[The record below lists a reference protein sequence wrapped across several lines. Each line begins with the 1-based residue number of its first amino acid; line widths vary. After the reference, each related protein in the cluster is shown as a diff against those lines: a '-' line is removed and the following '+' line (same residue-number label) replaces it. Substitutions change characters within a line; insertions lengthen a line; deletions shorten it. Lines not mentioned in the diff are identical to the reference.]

1 MTECPINKMRILFVG
16 YGFYPFRFGGAAAI
30 QWELLNTC
38 RELGL
43 HPIIYQ
49 GGRYNFRKKVSLR
62 REVVDE
68 GVDLIDLVNSPN
80 RPGLRNPISQVTNTH
95 IVNLSR
101 EVLQAIKPDL
111 VHIHELTFHCAKIIE
126 LCADMQ
132 IACVKT
138 IHNYW
143 DICPQRDL
151 LYNCQ
156 EICEDFLN
164 GSRCVSCRHS
174 WVLYPWVAMGSDL
187 LRDKCLFPMA
197 RQLWHGFQRVGRHLA
212 ADKVL
217 KTVSDSENIKRL
229 ADEYADR
236 RKQFI
241 NLLNRLTFV
250 HIYSRRSGEILRE
263 YGVKVDKL
271 KYFPIT
277 TPAIDTIQPKS
288 WHMVNYPI
296 IFGYRGGLAPHKG
309 VHILLKAFRCL
320 DQNKAKLVIFGTGSS
335 SYVSDLKKIAKGTN
349 AEFRGS
355 YEPAQINK
363 VNAVIDVGIIP
374 SIWEELFG
382 LVGIEY
388 IQSRIPIV
396 ASEIGGIVE
405 YVHHGE
411 NGFLVKP
418 NDPDALTFAMHLF
431 IEHPEL
437 IRKMQAQMN
446 RWISVHDMKEHLGAF
461 YTEALRTGFRHV

>member
-1 MTECPINKMRILFVG
+1 MRILFVG
-16 YGFYPFRFGGAAAI
+16 YGFYPSSLGGVGAI
-30 QWELLNTC
+30 QRELINTC
-38 RELGL
+38 RELGF
-43 HPIIYQ
+43 HPTIYQ
-49 GGRYNFRKKVSLR
+49 GGMYNFRKKAKLR
-62 REVVDE
+62 RKIVDE

-80 RPGLRNPISQVTNTH
+80 RPGLHNPISQVTNTH

-111 VHIHELTFHCAKIIE
+111 VHIHELTFHCGKIIE

-151 LYNCQ
+151 LYNCE

-174 WVLYPWVAMGSDL
+174 WVLYPWVAMGSNL
-187 LRDKCLFPMA
+187 LRDKALFPMA

-212 ADKVL
+212 ANKML
-217 KTVSDSENIKRL
+217 KGGYDSENIKRL

-250 HIYSRRSGEILRE
+250 HVYSRRSGEILRE

-277 TPAIDTIQPKS
+277 TRAIDTIQARS
-288 WHMVNYPI
+288 WHTGHYPI
-296 IFGYRGGLAPHKG
+296 IFAYRGGLAPHKG

-335 SYVSDLKKIAKGTN
+335 NYISQLKKIAMGTN
-349 AEFRGS
+349 TEFRGS
-355 YEPAQINK
+355 YEPAQVCE
-363 VNAVIDVGIIP
+363 VNSTLDVGIIP

-382 LVGIEY
+382 LVGVEY

-396 ASEIGGIVE
+396 ASGIGGIVE
-405 YVHHGE
+405 YVRHGE
-411 NGFLVKP
+411 NGFLVRP
-418 NDPDALTFAMHLF
+418 NDPDALASAMGLF

-446 RWISVHDMKEHLGAF
+446 RWISLHDVKEHLGAF
-461 YTEALRTGFRHV
+461 YKEALRTGIGHV